1 MTFENIIAGLCPPV
15 VLTAF
20 DAGQKILEIYG
31 QEDFEVQIKEDKSP
45 LTAADRAANAL
56 IMQRLQA
63 LWDLPVISEEAKEIP
78 YETRSQWTT
87 FWLVDPLDGT
97 KEFIK
102 RNGEFTVNIAL
113 IHQGKPVF
121 GVVFAPVPGTLYVG
135 ATGQGTYKAI
145 LNTHFASRDDLA
157 DKLHNPETSFQRLP
171 LPKNKDG
178 RTETRIVAS
187 RSHCNVET
195 QDYIDRLQETRGPV
209 KLVSIGSSLKLC
221 LLAEGS
227 ADVYPRLAPTMNWD
241 IGAAQAI
248 LEATGGKL
256 LTWVEHEPISYNQP
270 SLVNPFFVAY
280 AHDWE

>member
-121 GVVFAPVPGTLYVG
+121 GVVFAPVPVRSTSAQQV
-135 ATGQGTYKAI
+135 KARTKYPEYA
-145 LNTHFASRDDLA
+145 LRLRDDLA

-171 LPKNKDG
+171 PQKQG
-178 RTETRIVAS
+178 WRTETG
-187 RSHCNVET
+187 
-195 QDYIDRLQETRGPV
+195 YRL
-209 KLVSIGSSLKLC
+209 
-221 LLAEGS
+221 
-227 ADVYPRLAPTMNWD
+227 
-241 IGAAQAI
+241 
-248 LEATGGKL
+248 
-256 LTWVEHEPISYNQP
+256 
-270 SLVNPFFVAY
+270 
-280 AHDWE
+280 